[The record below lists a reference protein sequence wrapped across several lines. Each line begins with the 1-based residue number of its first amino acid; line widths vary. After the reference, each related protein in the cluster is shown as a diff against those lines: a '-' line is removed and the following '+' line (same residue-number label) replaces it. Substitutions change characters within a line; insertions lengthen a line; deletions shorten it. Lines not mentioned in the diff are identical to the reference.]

1 MSFGSRKWVVG
12 AADGACVA
20 TTDQGFFFS
29 DTNATL
35 YRRGSELKHRV
46 TVDNNAT

>member
-1 MSFGSRKWVVG
+1 MVG

-20 TTDQGFFFS
+20 TTDQGFFFFFS
-29 DTNATL
+29 ATNATL

-46 TVDNNAT
+46 TVDNNAA